1 LQIGVEYDGGKFSRS
16 GDKEQQTSRRSG
28 TDVGNYRKTI
38 CEDGNGSRKRQS
50 FHNRFRRKGGDI
62 MKVTC
67 LEPPVIIE
75 ILQGKTASLVIESPE
90 TLEQFLMNLRTSM
103 NKSTQYFSLSDEM
116 SEMDLSKA
124 CELVTTPFDLTYD
137 RREIKKRLYDELC
150 DFIIHNDFSERLSEI
165 HGLALSLLDDLK
177 IVADYETE
185 YEEELTFTDFLKK
198 YDVRLKD
205 PEGKFGEKLI
215 EYMTTMYTLQNISV
229 FFIANCDAYL
239 STSDYEYIEKTAEYY
254 DIYVIYVRNKQ
265 IFLKE
270 DKNEYII
277 DMDMCEIH

>member
-1 LQIGVEYDGGKFSRS
+1 
-16 GDKEQQTSRRSG
+16 
-28 TDVGNYRKTI
+28 
-38 CEDGNGSRKRQS
+38 
-50 FHNRFRRKGGDI
+50 

-75 ILQGKTASLVIESPE
+75 ILQGKTASLVIECPE
-90 TLEQFLMNLRTSM
+90 TLERFLMNLQASM
-103 NKSTQYFSLSDEM
+103 SKKAQYFSLSDEM
-116 SEMDLSKA
+116 SEMDLSKT

-150 DFIIHNDFSERLSEI
+150 DFIINTDFSERLSEI

-177 IVADYETE
+177 IAADYETE

-215 EYMTTMYTLQNISV
+215 
-229 FFIANCDAYL
+229 
-239 STSDYEYIEKTAEYY
+239 
-254 DIYVIYVRNKQ
+254 
-265 IFLKE
+265 
-270 DKNEYII
+270 
-277 DMDMCEIH
+277 

>member
-1 LQIGVEYDGGKFSRS
+1 
-16 GDKEQQTSRRSG
+16 
-28 TDVGNYRKTI
+28 
-38 CEDGNGSRKRQS
+38 
-50 FHNRFRRKGGDI
+50 

-75 ILQGKTASLVIESPE
+75 ILQGKTASLVIECPE
-90 TLEQFLMNLRTSM
+90 TLERFLMNLQASM
-103 NKSTQYFSLSDEM
+103 SKKAQYFSLSDEM
-116 SEMDLSKA
+116 SEMDLSKT

-150 DFIIHNDFSERLSEI
+150 DFIINTDFSERLSEI

-177 IVADYETE
+177 IAADYETE

-239 STSDYEYIEKTAEYY
+239 SVSDYEYIEKTAEYY
-254 DIYVIYVRNKQ
+254 NIYVIYVRNKQ
-265 IFLKE
+265 RFLKE

-277 DMDMCEIH
+277 DIDMCEIH